1 MPIARARILWRPIA
15 AVAAG
20 ATLFTTV
27 QGLSYPL
34 LAVVLYR
41 RGAPETFIGFN
52 TAMMP
57 LGMIV
62 AAPVATAMMR
72 RIGGLAL
79 AAGSICGA
87 ALCLLLIGAIKD
99 PWIWMPLRLFQGLS
113 LACVFVVTDTWVN
126 QLAPAHARGRV
137 LGFYSMLTSVGFAFG
152 PALLL
157 IVGTEGWAPF
167 LAGAACGLLSLV
179 PLVASRAELPARD
192 GEPSQSILAFF
203 PLAPVLLAGAA
214 AAALADQAAMS
225 MLPIFTLRYGMDV
238 SASNIT
244 LIVMVAGSIG
254 LQYPVGWLADR
265 VPRRALYVAC
275 ALTTAAGAALMPITV
290 HAPLFF
296 WLVIFVWGG
305 AYYAI
310 YTLSLVRLGE
320 RFRGAALIAGNA
332 AFAAMWG
339 AGGLVGTPAIG
350 AAMQHW
356 GPIGLSIVI
365 ASLFVVLAMTT
376 LLVAET

>member
-1 MPIARARILWRPIA
+1 MHIARARILWGPIA

-20 ATLFTTV
+20 ATLFTAV

-41 RGAPETFIGFN
+41 RGAAESFIGFN

-57 LGMIV
+57 LGMIL
-62 AAPVATAMMR
+62 AAPVATTMMR
-72 RIGGLAL
+72 RVGGLAL
-79 AAGSICGA
+79 AVGSICGA
-87 ALCLLLIGAIKD
+87 VLCLLLIGALEN
-99 PWIWMPLRLFQGLS
+99 PWAWMPLRLFQGLS
-113 LACVFVVTDTWVN
+113 LACLFVVTDTWII

-137 LGFYSMLTSVGFAFG
+137 LGFYSMLTSVGFAIG

-157 IVGTEGWAPF
+157 IVGIQGWAPF
-167 LAGAACGLLSLV
+167 LAGAACGLLSLL
-179 PLVASRAELPARD
+179 PLIASRAEFPPHDAAP
-192 GEPSQSILAFF
+192 GQSILAFL

-225 MLPIFTLRYGMDV
+225 MLPIFTLRSGMDV
-238 SASNIT
+238 SGSNVT

-254 LQYPVGWLADR
+254 LQYPMGWLADR
-265 VPRRALYVAC
+265 VPRRVLYLGC
-275 ALTTAAGAALMPITV
+275 ALTTAAGAALLPIAV

-296 WLVIFVWGG
+296 WLVVFIWGG

-310 YTLSLVRLGE
+310 YTLSLVQLGE
-320 RFRGAALIAGNA
+320 RFRGAALVAGNA

-339 AGGLVGTPAIG
+339 AGGLVGTPMIG
-350 AAMQHW
+350 AAMQFW
-356 GPIGLSIVI
+356 GPNGLAIVL
-365 ASLFVVLAMTT
+365 AGLFVLLAIAT
-376 LLVAET
+376 LVVSER

>member
-1 MPIARARILWRPIA
+1 MWRPIA

-20 ATLFTTV
+20 ATLFTAV

-34 LAVVLYR
+34 LAIVLYR
-41 RGAPETFIGFN
+41 HGATETFIGLN

-62 AAPVATAMMR
+62 AAPVATVLMR

-79 AAGSICGA
+79 AAASICSA
-87 ALCLLLIGAIKD
+87 VASLLLIGAIDD
-99 PWIWMPLRLFQGLS
+99 PWWWMPLRLLQGLS
-113 LACVFVVTDTWVN
+113 LACLFIVTDTWVN

-137 LGFYSMLTSVGFAFG
+137 LGFYSMLTSVGFALG

-157 IVGTEGWAPF
+157 MAGTRGWMPF
-167 LAGAACGLLSLV
+167 LAGAGCGLLSLL
-179 PLVASRAELPARD
+179 PLIVCRTQLPPHH
-192 GEPSQSILAFF
+192 GEPGQSILAFL
-203 PLAPVLLAGAA
+203 PIAPILLAGAA

-225 MLPIFTLRYGMDV
+225 MLPIFTLRYGMSV
-238 SASNIT
+238 EASNVT

-254 LQYPVGWLADR
+254 LQYPVGWLADHL
-265 VPRRALYVAC
+265 PARALYLAC
-275 ALTTAAGAALMPITV
+275 ALVTAAGAALMPAAV
-290 HAPLFF
+290 RVPLLF
-296 WLVIFVWGG
+296 WLVVFVWGG

-320 RFRGAALIAGNA
+320 RFRGAALVAGNA

-339 AGGLVGTPAIG
+339 AGGLVGTPVIG
-350 AAMQHW
+350 AAMQLW
-356 GPIGLSIVI
+356 GPVGLS
-365 ASLFVVLAMTT
+365 AVLAGLFILLAVAT
-376 LLVAET
+376 LLISEP